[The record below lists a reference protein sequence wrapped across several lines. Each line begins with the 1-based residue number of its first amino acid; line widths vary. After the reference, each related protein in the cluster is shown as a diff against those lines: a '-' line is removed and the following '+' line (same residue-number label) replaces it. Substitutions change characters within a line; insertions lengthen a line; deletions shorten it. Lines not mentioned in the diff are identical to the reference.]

1 MYLKVLLLPSR
12 SIQQQ
17 CEQCPYIF
25 HCLIAVL
32 LKTRFVV
39 VPCNWFSKGMIIEYK
54 NCSNFFFRY
63 ICCIIITIEDVN
75 LTFDKRALNLR
86 LFFWEELYKWILNEK
101 YCSFAKKMIV
111 QYALTKKAFAE
122 KNPLIFRYFSF
133 FWSDA
138 KKEEKNEA
146 QIQSIYVTM
155 ECNYAFPVNQSILGN
170 GLRRRI
176 KECKRRRHFL
186 MFQSIL
192 SESLENLENSP

>member
-1 MYLKVLLLPSR
+1 MVG
-12 SIQQQ
+12 
-17 CEQCPYIF
+17 
-25 HCLIAVL
+25 
-32 LKTRFVV
+32 
-39 VPCNWFSKGMIIEYK
+39 PCNWFSKGMIIKYE

-86 LFFWEELYKWILNEK
+86 LFFWEELCKWILNEK
-101 YCSFAKKMIV
+101 YCSFAKKIIV
-111 QYALTKKAFAE
+111 HNTFLQKRLFAE

-155 ECNYAFPVNQSILGN
+155 EKCNYAFPVNQSILGN
-170 GLRRRI
+170 GLRRRT
-176 KECKRRRHFL
+176 KECKKRRHFL

-192 SESLENLENSP
+192 SQSLKIVENSP